1 MNLTVYSNTAD
12 KKQLDKT
19 KYIKKITEFENVQFK
34 NDESISEPSVIIA
47 TYDNTLLTKINYAYI
62 DSLDTWYFIKDKITL
77 GGNRYKFL
85 FKNDVLMTNRKEIK
99 NLKGVLER
107 QENLYNTYLNDPL
120 YKCYNNTR
128 TQVLHFPSG
137 LTNDNY
143 ILAIGGRA

>member
-1 MNLTVYSNTAD
+1 MNCEYKSGHDFPA
-12 KKQLDKT
+12 
-19 KYIKKITEFENVQFK
+19 
-34 NDESISEPSVIIA
+34 ISEYKLIIHCGA
-47 TYDNTLLTKINYAYI
+47 C
-62 DSLDTWYFIKDKITL
+62 
-77 GGNRYKFL
+77 
-85 FKNDVLMTNRKEIK
+85 MTNRKEIK

-137 LTNDNY
+137 LSNDNY